1 MRVID
6 TPTWFGDG
14 DHPLF
19 GWLTRPEDGRVRAG
33 VVLANSVGYEAR
45 AGRVALAALAR
56 ALAEAG
62 FACLRFDYRGT
73 GDASGDFDTSLAD
86 RDWLEDI
93 GTAVGYLREAGADAV
108 TLIGMRLGAPLVS
121 EAVQRGHADV
131 ANLVLWDPCATGRSG
146 LRELGMLPALRRE
159 GPAEGGDESVETAEF
174 LFSAPQ
180 AAALNSMKT
189 SFPSSV
195 KRCLVITRRARPL
208 LKAFQGPVSEGSCD
222 AITTDEQE
230 ALLEVLP
237 FDLTIPR
244 ATIASMVEWVV
255 AASPSSDVATSFTVV
270 SDATWVDG
278 GGSTPIRE
286 TARFVGEREVVV
298 VTTEPVTAPSGPWV
312 VMIANVHDDHI
323 GPSRVWVEMSR
334 QWARD
339 GLRCARVDV
348 AGLGE
353 STRHLSRSEVE
364 VFDARW
370 MDDIRQIV
378 AELSPEDPTNVVFV
392 GFCLSAA
399 IAMEMGLESHARG
412 ACVINPPMGR
422 NFNHALFG
430 FQASRSRVANAL
442 ARTMKSIYTGH
453 PLMIV
458 IGWEVTRRVLS
469 LGRLP
474 DVLDRMDRDGCKVL
488 VLGSDQDLVPIST
501 QSVLRRIEQ
510 HYRLTLMYPRDHVI
524 ARLDHA
530 MTSAPGRANAVA
542 ALDAHVRANYV
553 PHRRGPA

>member
-378 AELSPEDPTNVVFV
+378 ALS
-392 GFCLSAA
+392 
-399 IAMEMGLESHARG
+399 RG
-412 ACVINPPMGR
+412 PHECR
-422 NFNHALFG
+422 L
-430 FQASRSRVANAL
+430 
-442 ARTMKSIYTGH
+442 
-453 PLMIV
+453 
-458 IGWEVTRRVLS
+458 RRILS
-469 LGRLP
+469 LRG
-474 DVLDRMDRDGCKVL
+474 DRDGDGPRVPRARR
-488 VLGSDQDLVPIST
+488 VRDQPSHGSQLQSRALRLPGLAIAGGERPRAHDEVDLHGTPADD
-501 QSVLRRIEQ
+501 
-510 HYRLTLMYPRDHVI
+510 RDRVGGHPTRAV
-524 ARLDHA
+524 AW
-530 MTSAPGRANAVA
+530 SAPGRPRSNG
-542 ALDAHVRANYV
+542 
-553 PHRRGPA
+553 PRRVQGPGARE